1 MKWRLLILIF
11 IDAPVMAAAVAAFS
25 VPFPHP
31 WPLWLSAGAAIVI
44 LLSGILYRSV
54 ARPLDTVEKGYD
66 LLLAQDFNN
75 RLRTTGEP
83 HADRVAG
90 LFNTMMC
97 RLRVERLK
105 LMEQQG
111 LLVQL
116 VKASPMGVVLLD
128 FDERISMTN
137 PAFREIAELD
147 SDPAELTGHPLSD
160 FSGEVVG
167 ALCSLPIG
175 ETRVLRLCDTRVYRC
190 SALSFMDRGFPRRFF
205 LVESL
210 SKEVMRAERQAYEK
224 VIRVIS
230 HEVNNSMGAIMSLLE
245 MISDSSDDPDMKA
258 VAESSADRCRSL
270 VDFLAEYASVVR
282 LPQISSVEC
291 DLGTETLRMEPF
303 LRRVLPDGVSLAV
316 SGSDVPAPVMLD
328 VVMWEQVLVNV
339 VKNAGESIRSAGEE
353 GHVSIRVVREENG
366 RKVMVEIEDDG
377 PGISSEVSQRLFSP
391 FFSTKSEGR
400 GIGLTL
406 VNEILTR
413 HNCRFSLRTTPAP
426 DNTRRPRTIFRIIFP
441 SWP

>member
-11 IDAPVMAAAVAAFS
+11 IDALVMAAAVAAFS

-31 WPLWLSAGAAIVI
+31 WPLWLAAGAAIVI

-90 LFNTMMC
+90 LFNTMMG
-97 RLRVERLK
+97 RLRAERLK

-111 LLVQL
+111 LLIQL

-128 FDERISMTN
+128 FDDRISMAN

-147 SDPAELTGHPLSD
+147 ADLAELAGHPLSAFD
-160 FSGEVVG
+160 GDIVRT
-167 ALCSLPIG
+167 LCGLQVG

-258 VAESSADRCRSL
+258 VAESSADRCRAL

-282 LPQISSVEC
+282 LPQVSPVEC
-291 DLGTETLRMEPF
+291 DLSAETLRMEPF
-303 LRRVLPDGVSLAV
+303 LRQMLPESISLTV

-339 VKNAGESIRSAGEE
+339 VKNAGESIRSVRDE
-353 GHVSIRVVREENG
+353 GHVSVRVSKDEKSGNVT
-366 RKVMVEIEDDG
+366 VEIEDDG
-377 PGISSEVSQRLFSP
+377 PGISPEVSQRLFSP

-413 HNCRFSLRTTPAP
+413 HNCRFSLRTTP

-441 SWP
+441 SWS